1 MTWQLQDF
9 NNVDGVK
16 VMLTKLSQSPL
27 VRKSLPNAAS
37 IMGQY
42 FAFRRGRQEP
52 ISNFLIREALHY
64 EEFRECLIHLKEEQ
78 MGLGPERNGF
88 GLPQVD
94 ETTEHE
100 DAEGDDSTAGATSP
114 TREAQRARG
123 LDRSNGYQ
131 RLPQQDP
138 TEGASEAVLSLSD
151 SFILE
156 QLRGWRLLT
165 SASLNPEE
173 WRDVLGTTQGKLD
186 YQSVSDALQVLY
198 DDQMTGASRHQGS
211 MYPGH
216 QLNVSEHYDDYDDW
230 WGSSWDSWDD
240 HWNHA
245 MTSWED
251 DWTWNWPPQE
261 KMTVTILD
269 NLRVKNMLPSQR
281 QPPRPLS
288 LSISF
293 RSNGVGHKP
302 TRPRQP

>member
-1 MTWQLQDF
+1 MANQGSDGKPIGLSETPSWDGAARGWRRYVKEVQWYVLGTKPNVRRYLASRLISKLTGSARLLAMTWQLQDF

-42 FAFRRGRQEP
+42 FACRRGRQEP
-52 ISNFLIREALHY
+52 ILNFLIREALHY

-78 MGLGPERNGF
+78 LGLGPERNGF

-100 DAEGDDSTAGATSP
+100 DTEGDDSTAGATSP

-123 LDRSNGYQ
+123 PDRSSGYQ

-138 TEGASEAVLSLSD
+138 AEGASEAVLSLSD

-198 DDQMTGASRHQGS
+198 DDQMTGASRHQGV

-216 QLNVSEHYDDYDDW
+216 QLNVSEHYEDYDD
-230 WGSSWDSWDD
+230 
-240 HWNHA
+240 
-245 MTSWED
+245 
-251 DWTWNWPPQE
+251 
-261 KMTVTILD
+261 
-269 NLRVKNMLPSQR
+269 
-281 QPPRPLS
+281 
-288 LSISF
+288 
-293 RSNGVGHKP
+293 
-302 TRPRQP
+302 